1 MLSIN
6 QADAPCSCECKCMK
20 PECFRLASA
29 LKNTSP
35 FKSSVPTAH
44 TVEAISMHLPARDTD
59 SVCTRTE
66 MATCLSLLVP
76 ALGPLFSLHHFHICE
91 SALITPRSRMILAT
105 SSETE
110 WGGWN
115 SNLHYRFPC
124 LLTLVYGLAKSKNV
138 FHEMATPENQ
148 PPEYFSR
155 GLETTALKYHT
166 LMGINDPITQ
176 LEALA
181 LFIFNCCSFTW
192 HALIRKTCR
201 PSACHARRELQINCK
216 WPFNNV

>member
-1 MLSIN
+1 MWIYRGLYFMSSCALNFMSFFLFVGNPKSDPGWILHQLQSRKAKRWNGLPMDDQQLLSIN
-6 QADAPCSCECKCMK
+6 QSDAPCMK

-29 LKNTSP
+29 LTNTSP

-59 SVCTRTE
+59 NVCTRTE

-76 ALGPLFSLHHFHICE
+76 ALGPLFSLHHFHICG

-115 SNLHYRFPC
+115 SNLHDHLLC

-138 FHEMATPENQ
+138 FHEITTPENQ
-148 PPEYFSR
+148 PLNTSSGVSKPQ
-155 GLETTALKYHT
+155 H
-166 LMGINDPITQ
+166 
-176 LEALA
+176 
-181 LFIFNCCSFTW
+181 
-192 HALIRKTCR
+192 
-201 PSACHARRELQINCK
+201 
-216 WPFNNV
+216 